1 MIFCLPAICA
11 VNGWSANMILAIA
24 RNRHYSCC
32 HCSVNV
38 KLKELKYDL
47 PYKKTVHRL
56 AITLGLIVKLGNQ
69 IKVLYA
75 NGYFLI
81 K

>member
-56 AITLGLIVKLGNQ
+56 AITLGLIVLTL
-69 IKVLYA
+69 VLMA
-75 NGYFLI
+75 I
-81 K
+81 TAIVKKSS